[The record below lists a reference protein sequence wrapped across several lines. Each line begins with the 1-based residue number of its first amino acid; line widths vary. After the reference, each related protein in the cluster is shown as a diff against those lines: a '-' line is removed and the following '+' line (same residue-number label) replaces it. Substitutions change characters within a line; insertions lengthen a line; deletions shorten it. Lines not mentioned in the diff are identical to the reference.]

1 MLNSYTD
8 SSRYTLPKILR
19 AFTLSLAISL
29 LGFITGNF
37 VPPALFLP
45 LMILELVMLIAAF
58 FVRRRKMFS
67 YGFLYTFTFIS
78 GITLYPV
85 VTSYLMTIGAKPVLM
100 SLTATVTI
108 FGGLSLYASTT
119 KRDFSFLGGF
129 LTAAL
134 LALIVIAIFNIF
146 SPLSSTATLIYSFIG
161 ILVFSGYVIFD
172 VNRIKQHGLSDEEVP
187 LMALN
192 LYLDFVNLFLYI
204 LRFIGVLSSRD

>member
-1 MLNSYTD
+1 MMHSYVE
-8 SSRYTLPKILR
+8 SSRHALPKILR

-58 FVRRRKMFS
+58 FVRRRKMLS

-85 VTSYLMTIGAKPVLM
+85 VTSYLITIGAKPVLM
-100 SLTATVTI
+100 SLTATVII

-134 LALIVIAIFNIF
+134 LALIVIGIFNIF

-204 LRFIGVLSSRD
+204 LRFIGVLSSKD

>member
-1 MLNSYTD
+1 MRSYTE
-8 SSRYTLPKILR
+8 SSRYALPKILR

-58 FVRRRKMFS
+58 FVRRRKMLS

-85 VTSYLMTIGAKPVLM
+85 VTSYLITIGAKPVLM
-100 SLTATVTI
+100 SLTATVII

-134 LALIVIAIFNIF
+134 LALIVIGIFNIF

>member
-8 SSRYTLPKILR
+8 SSRYALPKILR

-45 LMILELVMLIAAF
+45 LMILELIMLIAAF
-58 FVRRRKMFS
+58 FVRRRRMLS
-67 YGFLYTFTFIS
+67 YSFLYTFTFIS

>member
-1 MLNSYTD
+1 MLNSYTE
-8 SSRYTLPKILR
+8 SSRYALPKILR

-45 LMILELVMLIAAF
+45 LMILELIMLIAAF
-58 FVRRRKMFS
+58 FVRRRKMLS
-67 YGFLYTFTFIS
+67 YSFLYTFTFIS

-100 SLTATVTI
+100 SLTATVII

>member
-1 MLNSYTD
+1 MRSYTE
-8 SSRYTLPKILR
+8 SSRYALPKILR
-19 AFTLSLAISL
+19 AFPLSLAISL

-37 VPPALFLP
+37 VPPAIFLP

-58 FVRRRKMFS
+58 FVRRRKMLS

-85 VTSYLMTIGAKPVLM
+85 VTSYLITIGAKPVLM
-100 SLTATVTI
+100 SLTATITI

-134 LALIVIAIFNIF
+134 LALIVIGIFNLF

-161 ILVFSGYVIFD
+161 ILVFSGYIIFD

>member
-100 SLTATVTI
+100 SLTATVII

>member
-1 MLNSYTD
+1 MRSYTE
-8 SSRYTLPKILR
+8 SSRYALPKILR

-37 VPPALFLP
+37 VPPAIFLP

-58 FVRRRKMFS
+58 FVRRRKMLS

-85 VTSYLMTIGAKPVLM
+85 VTSYLITIGAKPVLM
-100 SLTATVTI
+100 SLTATITI

-134 LALIVIAIFNIF
+134 LALIVIGIFNIF

>member
-1 MLNSYTD
+1 MNIYTE
-8 SSRYTLPKILR
+8 SNRMILPKVLWT
-19 AFTLSLAISL
+19 FTTSLAISL
-29 LGFITGNF
+29 LGFIGGNF
-37 VPPALFLP
+37 LPPALFLP
-45 LMILELVMLIAAF
+45 LMILEVVMLIAAF
-58 FVRRRKMFS
+58 LVRRRKMLS
-67 YGFLYTFTFIS
+67 YGFLYAFTFIS

-85 VTSYLMTIGAKPVLM
+85 VTSYLITLGAKPVLM
-100 SLTATVTI
+100 SLAATVTI

-134 LALIVIAIFNIF
+134 LALLVIGIFNIF
-146 SPLSSTATLIYSFIG
+146 SPLSSTAALVYSFIG

-172 VNRIKQHGLSDEEVP
+172 VNRIKHYGLSEESVP

-204 LRFIGVLSSRD
+204 LQFFGILSSRD

>member
-1 MLNSYTD
+1 MMHSYVE
-8 SSRYTLPKILR
+8 SSRHALPKILR

-58 FVRRRKMFS
+58 FVRRRKMLS

>member
-204 LRFIGVLSSRD
+204 LRFIGVFSSRE

>member
-1 MLNSYTD
+1 MRSYTE
-8 SSRYTLPKILR
+8 SSRYALPKILR

-58 FVRRRKMFS
+58 FVRRRKMLS

-100 SLTATVTI
+100 SLTATITI

-134 LALIVIAIFNIF
+134 LALIVIGIFNIF